1 MRAVLILQLQL
12 KNRVSLDSLEKDPP
26 VEKSKEDKKK
36 KEKRGM
42 LGGMF
47 KRKDKKIK
55 GQDRDGDEN
64 EKLSGELSRKSP
76 TPKESME
83 SLGQDSQGPRL
94 AQPHRQTSKLQ
105 KQPPAKLSPKSS
117 YSTQNPGQNLRSPL
131 SESGAAPSSD
141 QGPLSAPNTTADT
154 SGSMR
159 LVLPEAKPLL
169 DEAEPSFQTSDP
181 SSRQIV
187 GTEASAQQST
197 LPGTNDIPS
206 FSPFVNSLRPAVV
219 ESQRE
224 DAKRGNGRTPVDDSD
239 STSSSSAEQRS
250 EPSPTREVLDEPDH
264 ELVSQPSDHHLNV
277 AQAAQHEPH
286 PKASHPELSAT
297 GLGHQPPIQASSG
310 FSQERGT
317 LHQPPPLVTDTSS
330 QSQAE
335 SSPISPVSSTDASE
349 SQTAERA
356 VSRDLDIAPLSH
368 HTAAPAQSAPA
379 REIAS
384 DTPSASPATQPSTT
398 TASTTTTR
406 STPTWSDASL
416 RAYMDDDCEIRD
428 LLLVVNDKTG
438 AMPRKDH
445 PVVQGLFRN
454 ENEKLGEIEKQ
465 LDGLLGDFLSR
476 KGRSV
481 R

>member
-1 MRAVLILQLQL
+1 M
-12 KNRVSLDSLEKDPP
+12 EKA
-26 VEKSKEDKKK
+26 KEEKKK

-47 KRKDKKIK
+47 KRKDKKTR
-55 GQDRDGDEN
+55 GQERDGDDN
-64 EKLSGELSRKSP
+64 EKVSSELSRKSP

-83 SLGQDSQGPRL
+83 SLGQESQGPRS

-117 YSTQNPGQNLRSPL
+117 YSTQNQGQNLRSPL
-131 SESGAAPSSD
+131 SESGAAPPSD
-141 QGPLSAPNTTADT
+141 QSTLSAPNTTTDT

-159 LVLPEAKPLL
+159 LVLPETKPLL
-169 DEAEPSFQTSDP
+169 DEVEPSLQSSNP
-181 SSRQIV
+181 SSQQTL
-187 GTEASAQQST
+187 GTEALAQQST
-197 LPGTNDIPS
+197 LSGTTDTPS
-206 FSPFVNSLRPAVV
+206 FSPFVNSLRPAVAGSQP
-219 ESQRE
+219 ESTKRE
-224 DAKRGNGRTPVDDSD
+224 NGGMPVDDFD
-239 STSSSSAEQRS
+239 TPSSSSAEQRS
-250 EPSPTREVLDEPDH
+250 EASPTREVLDEPDH

-286 PKASHPELSAT
+286 PKASHLELSNT
-297 GLGHQPPIQASSG
+297 GLGHGPPIQTSAAI
-310 FSQERGT
+310 SQERST

-349 SQTAERA
+349 SQAAERT
-356 VSRDLDIAPLSH
+356 VSRDFDIAPLSH
-368 HTAAPAQSAPA
+368 HAAAPNNSTAARGA
-379 REIAS
+379 AS

-416 RAYMDDDCEIRD
+416 RAYMDDDSEIRD

-445 PVVQGLFRN
+445 PVVQGLFRD
-454 ENEKLGEIEKQ
+454 ENQRLGEIEKK

-476 KGRSV
+476 KGRPV